1 MLFIYKLN
9 YNSEATRKHT
19 YLMQCGKTEEVGL
32 LRDKRGHKRAKKK
45 KKRQYIPNDI
55 WDNGSSFM
63 SSYRMPDLELHKAH
77 QLCLFTW
84 NY

>member
-9 YNSEATRKHT
+9 YNSEATREHT

-55 WDNGSSFM
+55 
-63 SSYRMPDLELHKAH
+63 
-77 QLCLFTW
+77 
-84 NY
+84 